1 MKMIRLITT
10 LLFTGILSQGFG
22 AEKQP
27 RDYVNPNIGTVHS
40 RWFFY
45 TPAAVPFGMAKPAPS
60 TNGHVGTRTGWGAV
74 GYDGRHTTIEGFSNF
89 REFQIGGLM
98 YMPTVGEVVTLPGK
112 LENPDEGY
120 RSRFDKQD
128 EEAHPGYYSVLLKDY
143 NIRAELTTT
152 ARVSLQR
159 YTYPESAQ
167 SNLIIDIGRWQG
179 ESGAVKD
186 ASITYTDDGTI
197 EGWIEAEPVFV
208 KTYQPGS
215 TIRMYFSA
223 IMDKRPTSVGSFV
236 GNCITPGEHASSG
249 PGCGLYLTF
258 ATGKD
263 EQVCLKT
270 GLSYTSV
277 TNARLNRITEVGKA
291 GFEKVRR
298 NAEKVWD
305 DHLNRIQVE
314 GGTEEHKT
322 KFYTGLYHALLGRGL
337 ASDVNG
343 AYPKNDGGVGQ
354 IPLGKNRKPIHNHYN
369 TDAIWGAFWNLTQ
382 LWTIAYPEYLSDWIQ
397 SQLLVYKD
405 TGWLADGIACS
416 RFVSGV
422 GTNFVSLVIAAAHN
436 CGIRDFDVQLAYE
449 AARKNELEWKGRPE
463 GAGKMDVKA
472 FLERGY
478 SPTSRK
484 FNPPTVPD
492 GSRQGASHTLEYSFS
507 SYAVAQFAKQLG
519 RTTDYERLMELAS
532 GWELLFDDSLK
543 LIHPRG
549 IDGKFIDPFDP
560 YAPWLGFQEGN
571 SVQYTY
577 YVPHVAETLITRIGQ
592 ESFNERLNLIFE
604 ESRKNIFGGGKKIN
618 AFSGLA
624 GLYNHGNQP
633 CLHIPWL
640 FNLSGQPFRTQKWV
654 RTICDEFYGMDE
666 LHGYGYGQDEDQ
678 GQLGAWFVM
687 AGIGLFDVAG
697 LTSPNPEFQIGSPM
711 FDKVTIQL
719 NRDYYSGKKF
729 ILETENNRAENI
741 YIQSIEVDGIPQESV
756 HLPFSKV
763 VNGGKLRLRMGAN
776 PRIAAK

>member
-143 NIRAELTTT
+143 NIRAELTAT

-223 IMDKRPTSVGSFV
+223 VMDKRPTSVGSFV

-291 GFEKVRR
+291 GFEKVRK

-549 IDGKFIDPFDP
+549 IDGKFTDPFDP

-719 NRDYYSGKKF
+719 NHDYYSGKKF

-741 YIQSIEVDGIPQESV
+741 YVQSIEVDGIPQESA

-763 VNGGKLRLRMGAN
+763 VNGGKLRLKMGAT
-776 PRIAAK
+776 PRVSAK